1 MRKHVTT
8 QQRTQVLKELQADL
22 EARYKIVVDAMN
34 EYSRVLVAAAANGG
48 AAAEAQLGALEA
60 INAKVGDAVK
70 KQHEVAVI
78 VAGEAR
84 EVLKE
89 TPHVAAAQG
98 AGGGGG
104 AAQQAA
110 SVATNAAAAATATTQ
125 KEVARRMST
134 QAVTLIG
141 SVVDLAASN
150 ALSVARDVA
159 LAARA
164 SEQAIEAST
173 VLQTNPETLINP
185 TYQTP
190 PFAFNTLPGISPAP
204 VAPSVVHG
212 QIMPLSQAAIDH
224 YQALGVSVS
233 PANAQTVAS
242 RNTSTA
248 SAPST
253 QARSAASSASAPSS
267 VSAARVATA
276 SASVSAP
283 SAASVSSVSRGTSR
297 YSRR

>member
-1 MRKHVTT
+1 MVLGSIGKYLVYGLLAAFAITSLAQPSRAYAS
-8 QQRTQVLKELQADL
+8 TQVFGQIGPSLSSLGTGIKDVLEGTGTGVSKLFNPLFTLRDL
-22 EARYKIVVDAMN
+22 IYGP
-34 EYSRVLVAAAANGG
+34 AAG
-48 AAAEAQLGALEA
+48 
-60 INAKVGDAVK
+60 
-70 KQHEVAVI
+70 
-78 VAGEAR
+78 
-84 EVLKE
+84 
-89 TPHVAAAQG
+89 
-98 AGGGGG
+98 
-104 AAQQAA
+104 QQAA
-110 SVATNAAAAATATTQ
+110 LDVREETTTGNIATSQ
-125 KEVARRMST
+125 
-134 QAVTLIG
+134 
-141 SVVDLAASN
+141 
-150 ALSVARDVA
+150 
-159 LAARA
+159 
-164 SEQAIEAST
+164 QAIEASE
-173 VLQTNPETLINP
+173 VLQTQPETLINP

-190 PFAFNTLPGISPAP
+190 PFAFSSLPSISPAP

-212 QIMPLSQAAIDH
+212 QILPLSQAAIDH